1 MNGARILIA
10 DDEASIRRLLG
21 RLCQQ
26 EGYDVVL
33 AESGALA
40 LAALEAGPFDVSIV
54 DLHFPDINGL
64 DILRR
69 AKDLYPDGEVIIL
82 TGHGDLPTAL
92 EAMRLGAY
100 DYLQKPIRDL
110 QLILIAIARAMERQR
125 LSRHNEMLVRELQTA
140 NRELNQHRRQQ
151 IQYIH
156 HIGQALAGAL
166 RSEDVARVLV
176 QAILGSI
183 MCDAAGAL
191 VLPRVEGEMP
201 LAVLGASRPL
211 SPRAQQ
217 ELVRALTAELPES
230 LRPATG
236 QVQVAT
242 IVTESEGVDD
252 DDWAQR
258 ETGMLAVREH
268 VSGAVILADHD
279 AAAFSEETRA
289 VFGILASQGSVALE
303 NAYLFARMRELAT
316 RDSLT
321 GLYNHGHF
329 FEMLEAEISRAER
342 YRQEFALIM
351 FDHDNRGLK
360 RINDTYGHQA
370 GDQLLRE
377 VAWLVEENVRR
388 ADVVARYG
396 GDEFVVLAPQTGR
409 EQALILAER
418 ICSRLH
424 DKEFMVSG
432 HSEHVTVSV
441 GLTVFHPECGET
453 ASTVVAR
460 ADQGLYQAK
469 ELGGDRVCLA
479 E

>member
-26 EGYDVVL
+26 EGYEIVL
-33 AESGALA
+33 AENGAQA

-82 TGHGDLPTAL
+82 TGYGDLATAL
-92 EAMRLGAY
+92 EALRLGAY

-125 LSRHNEMLVRELQTA
+125 LSRHNEVLVRELQTA

-166 RSEDVARVLV
+166 RSEDVVRVLV

-183 MCDAAGAL
+183 VCDAAGAL
-191 VLPRVEGEMP
+191 VLPRVDSEVP

-211 SPRAQQ
+211 SPRAQR
-217 ELVRALTAELPES
+217 ELVRALIAELPEA
-230 LRPATG
+230 LRPDG
-236 QVQVAT
+236 DRVQVAT
-242 IVTESEGVDD
+242 IVTESDGIDD

-258 ETGMLAVREH
+258 ETSLLAVREH
-268 VSGAVILADHD
+268 VSGTVILAGHNE
-279 AAAFSEETRA
+279 AAFSEETRA

-329 FEMLEAEISRAER
+329 FELLDAEISRAER
-342 YRQEFALIM
+342 YHQEFAVIM

-370 GDQLLRE
+370 GDQLLRD
-377 VAWLVEENVRR
+377 VARVVEQNVRR

-396 GDEFVVLAPQTGR
+396 GDEFVVLAPQTSR
-409 EQALILAER
+409 EQALVLAER

-424 DKEFMVSG
+424 DQEFIVADQV
-432 HSEHVTVSV
+432 EHVTVSV
-441 GLTVFHPECGET
+441 GVTVFHPECGET

-469 ELGGDRVCLA
+469 ERGGDQVCLA